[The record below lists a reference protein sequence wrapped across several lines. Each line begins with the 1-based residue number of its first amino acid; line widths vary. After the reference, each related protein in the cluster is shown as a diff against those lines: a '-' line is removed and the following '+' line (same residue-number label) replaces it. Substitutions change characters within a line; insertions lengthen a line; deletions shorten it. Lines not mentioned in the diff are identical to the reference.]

1 MKNALQRNFP
11 MIRTRAEV
19 LKEIQGQPELSHI
32 YDSWKPEQQQLFL
45 DYVTGIKGVK
55 VLYDSFFKEIMN
67 PETTPERLEEFLS
80 LIFRQTVKIKRILP
94 TDNSRIADENSLL
107 IMDIL
112 IEMEDGSLANIEVQK
127 IGYKFPGQRCAC
139 YSADLLLRQYKRVR
153 SEKGNSFSYKDI
165 KKVYTIVLF
174 EKSTGEFHKYP
185 HDDLHWIR
193 PKSNTGIE
201 IELLQEYILIPLDIF
216 RENLQNKGIEN
227 TLDAWLTFLSVDE
240 PEMIEKLIQHYP
252 QFIPMYQQIYD
263 ICRNIERVM
272 GLYSEELKIL
282 DRNTVQL
289 MIDEMQEEIDGQ
301 KIILSLKDEQLSQ
314 QERRLSQQEQQL
326 SQQEQQLSQQEQQ
339 LHALNQ
345 ELEELK
351 LRLAES

>member
-1 MKNALQRNFP
+1 M
-11 MIRTRAEV
+11 
-19 LKEIQGQPELSHI
+19 
-32 YDSWKPEQQQLFL
+32 LF
-45 DYVTGIKGVK
+45 
-55 VLYDSFFKEIMN
+55 
-67 PETTPERLEEFLS
+67 
-80 LIFRQTVKIKRILP
+80 
-94 TDNSRIADENSLL
+94 
-107 IMDIL
+107 
-112 IEMEDGSLANIEVQK
+112 
-127 IGYKFPGQRCAC
+127 
-139 YSADLLLRQYKRVR
+139 R
-153 SEKGNSFSYKDI
+153 S
-165 KKVYTIVLF
+165 
-174 EKSTGEFHKYP
+174 
-185 HDDLHWIR
+185 
-193 PKSNTGIE
+193 
-201 IELLQEYILIPLDIF
+201 
-216 RENLQNKGIEN
+216 N

-351 LRLAES
+351 LRLAGS